1 MGKQIPTKLK
11 EPVAAV
17 QPVAR
22 IMVVDDDRDFL
33 RLLGFRLEQD
43 GYEVKGVDSARTAL
57 TELPE
62 FNPDLVIADL
72 RFGSRDD
79 MDGIELISRLQQRR
93 PGLPVLLL
101 TAYGQIPDA
110 VSATQC
116 GAFNVL
122 SKPVDHSELR
132 RCLRDALRLSGA
144 TEISADWRSEIVT
157 RSPVMEEL
165 LKKARRI
172 APTGHAVLITGE
184 SGSGKEV
191 MARAIHK
198 ASGRSGPFVAFNCA
212 AIPGELLESEL
223 FGYQKGAFTGA
234 TQRHAGLFQQAHG
247 GTLLLDEIGEMP
259 AALQAKLLR
268 VVEDRQVRPLGTSQP
283 VSVDVRIISATNRN
297 LSKAIESGA
306 FRDDLYYRLNVVTL
320 ELPRLVDRIE
330 DIPALANHRLRQ
342 NAHSAQDAVKSF
354 SPEAMEQLLSHDWAG
369 NVRQLFNVVDQV
381 SALSTSP
388 ILSAELVQNALGVQS
403 VNMSSLTEARRQFVR
418 EYLIQMLVAAEGSI
432 TQAARLAGRN
442 RSDFYKLLAKHDIDP
457 AIYKSRRTCTP
468 ARQRRQWLS

>member
-1 MGKQIPTKLK
+1 MGKQMPTKLT
-11 EPVAAV
+11 ESAAAGP
-17 QPVAR
+17 PVAR
-22 IMVVDDDRDFL
+22 ILVVDDDRDFL
-33 RLLGFRLEQD
+33 RLLGMRLEHD
-43 GYEVKGVDSARTAL
+43 GYEIKGMDSARTAL
-57 TELPE
+57 TEVSE
-62 FNPDLVIADL
+62 FNPDVVIADL
-72 RFGSRDD
+72 RFDARDD
-79 MDGIELISRLQQRR
+79 MDGIELISRLQQRC

-116 GAFNVL
+116 GAFTVL
-122 SKPVDHSELR
+122 SKPVDHRELQQ
-132 RCLRDALRLSGA
+132 CLKEALRLSGA
-144 TEISADWRSEIVT
+144 TDVSAEWRSEIVT

-191 MARAIHK
+191 LARAIHK

-234 TQRHAGLFQQAHG
+234 TQQHAGLFQQAHG

-268 VVEDRQVRPLGTSQP
+268 VVEDNQVRPLGSNRA
-283 VSVDVRIISATNRN
+283 VSVDVRIISATNRD
-297 LSKAIESGA
+297 LTEAIESGA

-320 ELPRLVDRIE
+320 ELPPLVDRVE
-330 DIPALANHRLRQ
+330 DIPALASHRLRQ
-342 NAHSAQDAVKSF
+342 IAESTQDATKSF
-354 SPEAMEQLLSHDWAG
+354 SPEAMEQLLSHDWPG

-388 ILSAELVQNALGVQS
+388 VLSVELVQNALGVQS
-403 VNMSSLTEARRQFVR
+403 MNMSSLTEARHQFVR
-418 EYLIQMLVAAEGSI
+418 EYLIQMLVASEGNI

-442 RSDFYKLLAKHDIDP
+442 RSDFYKLLSKHEVDP
-457 AIYKSRRTCTP
+457 AGFKSR
-468 ARQRRQWLS
+468 